1 MSEVEEMPRVQA
13 TTFKCLQH
21 PRSPPNF
28 SGKATEFAHLWLK
41 EINRVALYNGWDET
55 MCLANVVFFL
65 EGTAKL
71 LKSESKTTRLLD
83 LVEGIDVKPEEESQ
97 KVAWNKRNDK
107 AMVIISTA
115 IVFKQLEH
123 LITCDTAQKQW
134 TRLKSIYEQRSTTSL
149 LAIQQQF
156 YSYKMNEKDAMSKH
170 ISKIE
175 GLIKQLCEL
184 GEKVS
189 EAAFMAKVLGSLPS
203 KYAHFLTAWD
213 SVTQTEQTKENLI
226 ARLLQEEIRLDQKD
240 QQDDATAFKATAN
253 YNWKKNKTCN
263 YCNRPGHFWAECRN
277 RLRDQKQK
285 NNNSL
290 QPENRDMNR
299 SRKHEDSGR
308 SAFICE
314 NEVLSSI
321 KDVWYLD
328 SGASEHMTNRI
339 DWFSEFNELDEEYQV
354 KLGDNHVIN
363 ASGKGTILIACYV
376 DGEWTKGILKN
387 VLYVPENHKNLFS
400 AGAATN
406 LGNKLI
412 TEKEIC
418 NIFMNDKKV
427 ACGTKGSN
435 NLYTM
440 LFKVTHE
447 AEANTANAYSLT
459 WWHRRLGHINVD
471 TIRMMAKNG
480 QFSDLK
486 LREEKDFFCEACKYG
501 KQQCQSFRS
510 NENKQQYEVGEL
522 IHSDLCGPMES
533 QSLGGSNY
541 FLLFKD
547 DQSAYRVVYFIRH
560 KSDVFTKFKEFDT
573 LIKNQFGRSVKIFRT
588 DNGTEYV
595 NQSFLDYLRKNG
607 IIHERSPYTPQQ
619 NGFVER
625 DLRTILGLSRS
636 MLHDSGLENNLWAE
650 AVNTAVYVLNRTLS
664 NNEKTPLELW
674 SDR

>member
-1 MSEVEEMPRVQA
+1 MSDRFEYMVNKFDGTNYQIW
-13 TTFKCLQH
+13 KYQI
-21 PRSPPNF
+21 
-28 SGKATEFAHLWLK
+28 
-41 EINRVALYNGWDET
+41 EIILR
-55 MCLANVVFFL
+55 
-65 EGTAKL
+65 
-71 LKSESKTTRLLD
+71 
-83 LVEGIDVKPEEESQ
+83 IDVKPEEESQ

-134 TRLKSIYEQRSTTSL
+134 TRLESIYEQRSTTSL

-156 YSYKMNEKDAMSKH
+156 YSYKMDEKDAMSKH

-184 GEKVS
+184 GKKVS

-263 YCNRPGHFWAECRN
+263 YCKRPGHFWAECRN

-285 NNNSL
+285 NKNSL

-363 ASGKGTILIACYV
+363 ASGKGTILISCYV
-376 DGEWTKGILKN
+376 DGKWTKGILKN
-387 VLYVPENHKNLFS
+387 VLYVPEIHKKSLLCRS
-400 AGAATN
+400 S
-406 LGNKLI
+406 NK
-412 TEKEIC
+412 
-418 NIFMNDKKV
+418 F
-427 ACGTKGSN
+427 
-435 NLYTM
+435 
-440 LFKVTHE
+440 
-447 AEANTANAYSLT
+447 
-459 WWHRRLGHINVD
+459 
-471 TIRMMAKNG
+471 
-480 QFSDLK
+480 
-486 LREEKDFFCEACKYG
+486 G
-501 KQQCQSFRS
+501 K
-510 NENKQQYEVGEL
+510 
-522 IHSDLCGPMES
+522 
-533 QSLGGSNY
+533 
-541 FLLFKD
+541 
-547 DQSAYRVVYFIRH
+547 
-560 KSDVFTKFKEFDT
+560 
-573 LIKNQFGRSVKIFRT
+573 
-588 DNGTEYV
+588 
-595 NQSFLDYLRKNG
+595 
-607 IIHERSPYTPQQ
+607 
-619 NGFVER
+619 
-625 DLRTILGLSRS
+625 
-636 MLHDSGLENNLWAE
+636 
-650 AVNTAVYVLNRTLS
+650 
-664 NNEKTPLELW
+664 
-674 SDR
+674 